1 MIIKNM
7 NNAKKIKDIFIDE
20 KIPKEERDTYP
31 IVVDNND
38 NILWIPGIKK
48 SKFDKSNDENYDIIL
63 WYN

>member
-20 KIPKEERDTYP
+20 KVPKEDRDTYP